1 MIIENTPPIPLKLE
15 YTTLYFLLGFILWVF
30 FFFLLNRC
38 LCLLFIIIGIFIIN
52 ELLWI
57 IISHAG
63 FHWFFIFFIT
73 FAVSLFLRV
82 LRALGLFF
90 FFFYN
95 SLSQVNF
102 DLYVPALLTFKFL
115 VVPVAVN
122 NEAKRW
128 KLAGAIADWVTC
140 L

>member
-38 LCLLFIIIGIFIIN
+38 LCLLFVIICIFVIN

-57 IISHAG
+57 IISHAT

-73 FAVSLFLRV
+73 FAISLFLRV
-82 LRALGLFF
+82 FRALGLF